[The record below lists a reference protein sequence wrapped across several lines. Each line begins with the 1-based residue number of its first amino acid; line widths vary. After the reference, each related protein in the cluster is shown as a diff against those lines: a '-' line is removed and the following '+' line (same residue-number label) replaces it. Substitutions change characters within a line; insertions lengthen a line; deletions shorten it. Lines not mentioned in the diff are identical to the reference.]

1 MKIIAFPAF
10 KTKYKNPYNWLLY
23 SQIVEEGVTVEEFS
37 LGKLLVQYYDIFHL
51 HWPTETIV
59 RHSNSIVAALR
70 AITMLLVIDW
80 ARIRGTK
87 VIWTIHDEYPHSLL
101 HPQLANWFQSEFIKR
116 VDGCISHSQI
126 GQALVEKKFPSLRD
140 SPHMVIL
147 HGHYR
152 EVYPN
157 QISREAARSNL
168 DIPAD
173 CHLLLFLGYI
183 DYYKNVPH
191 LVQVFQELAPTNW
204 MLLVAGKIEVPELGT
219 QISTVAANNSRVKL
233 RFGFVPDEQ
242 LQLYFRAADL
252 VVLPFQEI
260 LNSGSALLALS
271 FDCPILVPQKGAMT
285 ELQEQVG
292 AEWVKLYPGELTTE
306 FLSAGLD
313 WAAQEGRS
321 LQANLEKLEWSR
333 LSRQTIQY
341 FENICKIKNHRKT
354 SSNIM

>member
-1 MKIIAFPAF
+1 MRIIAFPAF

-23 SQIVEEGVTVEEFS
+23 SHMVDQGVTVEEFS
-37 LGKLLVQYYDIFHL
+37 LSKLLLQHYDIFHL

-59 RHSNSIVAALR
+59 RHPNPLVAALR

-80 ARIRGTK
+80 ARVRGTR

-101 HPQLANWFQSEFIKR
+101 HPKLAAWFQSEFIKR
-116 VDGCISHSQI
+116 VDGCISHSQM
-126 GQALVEKKFPSLRD
+126 GQALASDTFPRLRD
-140 SPHMVIL
+140 RPHIVIL

-157 QISREAARSNL
+157 LVSREAARSNL
-168 DIPAD
+168 DIPPG

-191 LVQVFQELAPTNW
+191 LVQVFRELAPTNW
-204 MLLVAGKIEVPELGT
+204 MLLVAGKIEVPELST
-219 QISTVAANNSRVKL
+219 QISTLAANDSRVKL
-233 RFGFVPDEQ
+233 CFGFVPDEQ

-260 LNSGSALLALS
+260 LNSGSALLSLS
-271 FDCPILVPQKGAMT
+271 FDSPILVPQKGAMA

-306 FLSAGLD
+306 FLGAGLD
-313 WAAQEGRS
+313 WAFHEGRS

-333 LSRQTIQY
+333 LGRQTIEY
-341 FENICKIKNHRKT
+341 FEHICSKTNHSAKG
-354 SSNIM
+354 